1 MDGRLSAEDCPSCP
15 PPSKALGCTLAPP
28 VHIPEGLWHPL
39 HNCLT
44 LHSPSALAPPLQ
56 FPIPPFRPSHPSPH
70 HPCHLPETLSPLRNP
85 AIPLLTKLCCYHY
98 RNTRTALLRAKHWF
112 KSLYCCCCTVVIKNL
127 QSYTNLF
134 SARIYI
140 FFLMCNFTYFSLLT
154 SEKFTIFLISLK
166 I

>member
-112 KSLYCCCCTVVIKNL
+112 KSLYCCCCTVA
-127 QSYTNLF
+127 QSCPALC
-134 SARIYI
+134 SP
-140 FFLMCNFTYFSLLT
+140 LDCSMPSLLHH
-154 SEKFTIFLISLK
+154 
-166 I
+166 